1 MSTHTERLRNLKI
14 FTNKETMERTFQR
27 YTCRDLKIIENGNII
42 DKDTG
47 FIRRV
52 PSRHAPVKV
61 FNPLTGRMVYV
72 SNNQVRLL
80 HNEHKIYYD
89 DVTNTIEVLDEKLK
103 AKVEKRKQAGKKVTP
118 PPVVDESDCYESD
131 YNANYEDCFD
141 EFTWDEEGNIYFDF

>member
-1 MSTHTERLRNLKI
+1 
-14 FTNKETMERTFQR
+14 MERQFQR
-27 YTCRDLKIIENGNII
+27 YTYRDLKIIENGNII
-42 DKDTG
+42 DKESG

-52 PSRHAPVKV
+52 PSRQVPVKV

-89 DVTNTIEVLDEKLK
+89 DVTNTIEVLDEELK
-103 AKVEKRKQAGKKVTP
+103 AKVEKRKQAGKNVTP
-118 PPVVDESDCYESD
+118 PPVVDEPEYCD

>member
-1 MSTHTERLRNLKI
+1 
-14 FTNKETMERTFQR
+14 MERKFQH
-27 YTCRDLKIIENGNII
+27 YTLRDLKIIENGNII

-61 FNPLTGRMVYV
+61 FNPLTGRMIYV
-72 SNNQVRLL
+72 SNNQVRIL

-103 AKVEKRKQAGKKVTP
+103 AKVEKRKQAGKKVSP
-118 PPVVDESDCYESD
+118 PPVDSEALTYSEALTGGYSVTVG
-131 YNANYEDCFD
+131 YEDCFD